1 MPSETRWSSHRDSFA
16 YFVQQSGVCGDTLLP
31 YWATICQIARAQ
43 LPPGDPTRRTLE
55 NAGVLKNCE
64 DLLRVFDPVANAL
77 NAMQRNTTT
86 LGEAIELWLELVQKV
101 PKEIGGRDEIIQRS
115 KQALECPF
123 FLLANILDPRF
134 TGSRLSP
141 EQIDKARQFTEE
153 EGPEVASA
161 LNSYLARSTPFRPS
175 MFQPNADPVAWWHA
189 GQLSGFP
196 IELSSLALRLS
207 GCLASTASLERNFS
221 TMGFVYGQKRTS
233 LGVEKA
239 GKLTFL
245 FRALNPSPSVVDSD
259 SE

>member
-31 YWATICQIARAQ
+31 YWATIYQIARAQ
-43 LPPGDPTRRTLE
+43 LPLGDPTRQTLE

-134 TGSRLSP
+134 TSSRLSP

-161 LNSYLARSTPFRPS
+161 LNSYLARSTPF
-175 MFQPNADPVAWWHA
+175 
-189 GQLSGFP
+189 
-196 IELSSLALRLS
+196 
-207 GCLASTASLERNFS
+207 
-221 TMGFVYGQKRTS
+221 
-233 LGVEKA
+233 
-239 GKLTFL
+239 
-245 FRALNPSPSVVDSD
+245 
-259 SE
+259 